1 MQPRS
6 IIGRLMSERIGT
18 PKSSPAVISPT
29 PVVKPVNYSV
39 DKNARDKV
47 RGMYELV
54 QSRGLY
60 IAPELDIQFGD
71 KKSIPLNNNGSETL
85 VLADENYNSNLLF
98 TILSCLNPVSN
109 PAMIFFGPP
118 GAGKTTC
125 AEYVGHFMF
134 NLSLDEIHNATIY
147 GHPEQTEEKMVARY
161 NVASLMQGKEL
172 VEKREF
178 ITSPVRIVDEV
189 NRLPPGKL
197 SILYQIVDTGLAKY
211 GSEVMHLAEGPLFA
225 TANAP
230 DSGNFPLPPPF
241 KDRFEIAVISP
252 ELNPYFITSLGRQ
265 NLSIPSDLE
274 VRVDTLLTARNEIAR
289 VEVDPDILNKLSHFI
304 SEINYC
310 EKAGTSLERKTKSH
324 SMNKKPGEGL
334 CSDCHY
340 KSKLCAATKEPI
352 SPRSYKA
359 ILGYSRALAW
369 FRGKSRVDDET
380 LEAVLPFAL
389 WHKLEPTPA
398 GLELEAVY
406 ENDRVAFVKALYD
419 ASKKSFTQVSNS
431 ITGYDEMMRVISS
444 SYDPNTPRDEIRKK
458 IEGFLD
464 SLKSIDSV
472 QKFPLAVALK
482 SAYVRLQDDKQR

>member
-1 MQPRS
+1 MMPRS
-6 IIGRLMSERIGT
+6 IIGRLMSERIGAL
-18 PKSSPAVISPT
+18 KSVPAVAQVPSPA
-29 PVVKPVNYSV
+29 KPVIHSI
-39 DKNARDKV
+39 DSSAHQKV
-47 RGMYELV
+47 RGIYELV

-60 IAPELDIQFGD
+60 IAPEFDLQFGD
-71 KKSIPLNNNGSETL
+71 KKSIPLNNNGSEAVTL
-85 VLADENYNSNLLF
+85 ASENYNSNLLF
-98 TILSCLNPVSN
+98 TILSCLNPVPN
-109 PAMIFFGPP
+109 PAMVFFGPP

-134 NLSLDEIHNATIY
+134 GLSLDDIHNATIY

-161 NVASLMQGKEL
+161 DVASLMQGREQIL
-172 VEKREF
+172 KREF

-241 KDRFEIAVISP
+241 KDRFEIAVVSP
-252 ELNPYFITSLGRQ
+252 ELNPYFIKSLGRQ
-265 NLSIPSDLE
+265 NLSIPSGLE
-274 VRVDTLLTARNEIAR
+274 IRVDTLFTARSEIAR
-289 VEVDPDILNKLSHFI
+289 VEIEPDVLNKLSHFV

-340 KSKLCAATKEPI
+340 KSKLCATTKEPI

-359 ILGYSRALAW
+359 ILGYAMALAW
-369 FRGKSRVDDET
+369 FRGRSKVDDET

-389 WHKLEPTPA
+389 WHKLEPTPT

-419 ASKKSFTQVSNS
+419 ASKKGYTQVSNS
-431 ITGYDEMMRVISS
+431 IKDYDEMMRVISS
-444 SYDPNTPRDEIRKK
+444 SYDPQIPRDEIKRK

-482 SAYVRLQDDKQR
+482 SAYVRLQDDK